1 MKHVIDTWSLRT
13 IMQYVDLRKL
23 YNEHPSASADF
34 LLLNKDLETKSL
46 TQRIVIIDIP

>member
-1 MKHVIDTWSLRT
+1 MKHVIDTWSLRA

-23 YNEHPSASADF
+23 YDERPAVCADF